1 VTDFPPPDPIV
12 PHSAATAVPAPE
24 AETAGETEATETEQT
39 SVRQLLEA
47 LICLA
52 MAVIFFRAFVLEGY
66 IISTGSMA
74 PSLLGYHKR
83 VQCPDCGFSF
93 AFGVSVERPRSVSSL
108 VATCPN
114 CRLPTIDV
122 SNVPRN
128 DGDQLLVL
136 KNAWLTE
143 LGRWLRIGGPKRWD
157 VVVFL
162 NPNDPSQAYVKR
174 TIGLPGEA
182 VQIRDGDIF
191 VNGERQ
197 RKSMPVQ
204 RAIRIPVFDNDF
216 PSRSKDWIPRWID
229 ETGQW
234 QPVESGFVAS
244 VKAAPSLATDGR
256 SDEPSF
262 AWLRYHNWLRP
273 APGRSRGQV
282 SPDRAGHARATLQVQ
297 PVMDRYGYNRHE
309 ADHDRVPTH
318 DLMLTAKLDWNS
330 GTGGIAARIKNRGD
344 EVVCLLDPAG
354 RELSVFCLP
363 DSHWANLESLLAA
376 RLRGE
381 TRPKLMIA
389 EASMW
394 ADWPLELEFS
404 VFDRQV
410 TVAINGQ
417 VLVQEPLPESVETI
431 DPMIPV
437 AAYRPPLI
445 AIAGR
450 SGEGIP
456 AMQGPDGSAAGGI
469 ASIGV
474 VNGTAR
480 VSSLRLFRDVH
491 YTAEAG
497 QHATSRPLS
506 LGDDEFFMLGDNS
519 PVSLDS
525 RGWRDPVVPRRL
537 LIGRPLVVHLPSRP
551 GRLRIGDRV
560 SHIRVPDFSRMRY
573 IR

>member
-1 VTDFPPPDPIV
+1 MTDLPTPDPIV
-12 PHSAATAVPAPE
+12 PHSTGAVPALE
-24 AETAGETEATETEQT
+24 ADATEDVEATESSQT

-74 PSLLGYHKR
+74 PSLLGYHRR

-93 AFGVSVERPRSVSSL
+93 AFGVSVERPRSASSL

-143 LGRWLRIGGPKRWD
+143 LNHWLRIGGPKRWD

-174 TIGLPGEA
+174 AIGLPGEA

-191 VNGERQ
+191 VNGVRQ

-216 PSRSKDWIPRWID
+216 PSRSKDWAPRWID
-229 ETGQW
+229 ESGRW
-234 QPVESGFVAS
+234 QPAGNEFVAS
-244 VKAAPSLATDGR
+244 DDAASAGANER
-256 SDEPSF
+256 SPDESSF
-262 AWLRYHNWLRP
+262 AWLKYHNWLRP
-273 APGRSRGQV
+273 APGRS
-282 SPDRAGHARATLQVQ
+282 PDRVLPERAGHHPATLQMQ

-309 ADHDRVPTH
+309 ADHDRVVAH
-318 DLMLTAKLDWNS
+318 DLMLTAQLDWNS

-354 RELSVFCLP
+354 RQLSVFCLP
-363 DSHWANLESLLAA
+363 NTHAANLESLLAA
-376 RLRGE
+376 RLKGE
-381 TRPKLMIA
+381 TRSKLMIA
-389 EASMW
+389 DASLW
-394 ADWPLELEFS
+394 AEWPLELELS
-404 VFDRQV
+404 TFDRQV
-410 TVAINGQ
+410 TVAVNGQ
-417 VLVQEPLPESVETI
+417 VLVQEQLPDQVETI

-437 AAYRPPLI
+437 AYQPPTI
-445 AIAGR
+445 AIPGH

-456 AMQGPDGSAAGGI
+456 AMRGGSAAGGT

-474 VNGTAR
+474 FKGTAR
-480 VSSLRLFRDVH
+480 ITSLRLFRDVH

-525 RGWRDPVVPRRL
+525 RGWPDPVVPRRL

-551 GRLRIGDRV
+551 GRLRIGNRV

>member
-1 VTDFPPPDPIV
+1 MV
-12 PHSAATAVPAPE
+12 VPAAV
-24 AETAGETEATETEQT
+24 AETAEGAEVTESSHT

-93 AFGVSVERPRSVSSL
+93 AFGVSTERPRSASSL

-114 CRLPTIDV
+114 CRLSTIDV

-136 KNAWLTE
+136 KNAWLAE
-143 LGRWLRIGGPKRWD
+143 LSRWLRIGGPKRWD

-174 TIGLPGEA
+174 AIGLPGEA

-191 VNGERQ
+191 VDGERQ

-216 PSRSKDWIPRWID
+216 PSRSKDWVPRWID
-229 ETGQW
+229 ETGRW
-234 QPVESGFVAS
+234 QPVGNGFVAS
-244 VKAAPSLATDGR
+244 GNAASPGASER
-256 SDEPSF
+256 RPDEPSF

-273 APGRSRGQV
+273 APRRSPGRV
-282 SPDRAGHARATLQVQ
+282 SPERVGQHAATLEVQ
-297 PVMDRYGYNRHE
+297 PILDRYGYNRLE
-309 ADHDRVPTH
+309 ADHDRVVTH
-318 DLMLTAKLDWNS
+318 DLMLTAQLDWNS

-363 DSHWANLESLLAA
+363 DMHSVNLETLLAE

-389 EASMW
+389 EASLW
-394 ADWPLELEFS
+394 AEWPLEFEFS

-410 TVAINGQ
+410 TVAVNGR

-431 DPMIPV
+431 DPMVPV
-437 AAYRPPLI
+437 AAYRPPTI
-445 AIAGR
+445 AVAGH

-456 AMQGPDGSAAGGI
+456 AMQGPDGSAAGGA

-474 VNGTAR
+474 FNGTAR
-480 VSSLRLFRDVH
+480 VNSLRLFRDVH

-525 RGWRDPVVPRRL
+525 RGWLDPVVPRRL